1 MDRLL
6 PHLPG
11 VPLPYGGWDD
21 LRRPGFWGAL
31 VTFFVAHVA
40 CMWYPLRRPLERALV
55 GCSRRDK
62 VTGKRHLEGA
72 DAEQMEKVVIG
83 SVTRITSSIHNVVQI
98 PLAVYCFLDPRLASD
113 HVENT
118 TAESTILVCIS
129 TAFFTW
135 ELMNS
140 VYNIKRDGASFVW
153 HSLGCGI
160 VFWHGFTR
168 KKNHYYAGTYM
179 MWEVSTVFTHI
190 RWFLHRTG
198 WTKTRWYF
206 WNGICMLGSFF
217 VLRNVGGVWLT
228 YDYFS
233 TSFDRDEAGNFR
245 VPLAQNALYVLASI
259 CLNSLNTFWFY
270 KMFSMSMAFL
280 KGKKNDED
288 KR

>member
-1 MDRLL
+1 MPAGGPLAGRRRTDAG
-6 PHLPG
+6 PPG
-11 VPLPYGGWDD
+11 AGP
-21 LRRPGFWGAL
+21 
-31 VTFFVAHVA
+31 
-40 CMWYPLRRPLERALV
+40 
-55 GCSRRDK
+55 
-62 VTGKRHLEGA
+62 
-72 DAEQMEKVVIG
+72 
-83 SVTRITSSIHNVVQI
+83 QI
-98 PLAVYCFLDPRLASD
+98 PLAIYCFLDPRLASD

-160 VFWHGFTR
+160 VFWHGFTL
-168 KKNHYYAGTYM
+168 KKIHYYAGTYM